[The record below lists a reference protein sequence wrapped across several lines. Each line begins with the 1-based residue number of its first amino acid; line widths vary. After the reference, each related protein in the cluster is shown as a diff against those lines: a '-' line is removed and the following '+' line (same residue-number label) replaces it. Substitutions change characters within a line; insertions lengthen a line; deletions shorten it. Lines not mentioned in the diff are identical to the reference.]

1 MKKPSLSSLTLAA
14 VLLGGLQ
21 NFPAN
26 AAPGT
31 VTKASELRSAP
42 TLDAKVSGQ
51 VANQAKVDIRSSK
64 GGWVEVET
72 ADGKSGWLRLMN
84 VQPAGAKAS
93 GSALKGLATA
103 GNVARTGATGSTA
116 ATGVKGI
123 SKEDLA
129 GAKANFAELNQ
140 LDRYRASPAEGQQY
154 ARSVGL
160 KAQHVEP
167 LPAQ

>member
-1 MKKPSLSSLTLAA
+1 MRPLLFGLALA
-14 VLLGGLQ
+14 SGLAS
-21 NFPAN
+21 FPAY

-31 VTKASELRSAP
+31 VTKASDLRSAP
-42 TLDAKVSGQ
+42 ALDAKVSGK
-51 VANQAKVDIRSSK
+51 VANQAKVDIVSTK

-72 ADGKSGWLRLMN
+72 ADGTSGWLRLMN
-84 VQPAGAKAS
+84 VQPTSAKGS
-93 GSALKGLATA
+93 GSGLKGLATA

-129 GAKANFAELNQ
+129 GAKANFAEVTQ
-140 LDRYRASPAEGQQY
+140 LDHYRASPAEGQQY

-167 LPAQ
+167 LPVPAK